1 MKRYNKEYKLICDDI
16 DLRFGTVN
24 RFNPLTCYLIGKA
37 WISPNNETDNKQNFL
52 ECFKSFKN
60 NLKEFLKANNFHTTS
75 IIDYDVCF
83 DTMVQGK
90 KNFMEINAVMKQKEI
105 TANIKQIKET
115 FEKDFINIMNDF
127 RSNLIQYNF
136 TVSKSNTKK

>member
-1 MKRYNKEYKLICDDI
+1 
-16 DLRFGTVN
+16 
-24 RFNPLTCYLIGKA
+24 
-37 WISPNNETDNKQNFL
+37 
-52 ECFKSFKN
+52 
-60 NLKEFLKANNFHTTS
+60 
-75 IIDYDVCF
+75 
-83 DTMVQGK
+83 
-90 KNFMEINAVMKQKEI
+90 MEINAVMKQKEI